1 MATACLPVRAPA
13 RPSLPASRNL
23 ICSWMLS
30 RDCYTPHLTSIIQYL
45 ADTNPNYEGK
55 DKVRELMAQ
64 AKKHSG
70 VKPGATAK
78 PLN

>member
-1 MATACLPVRAPA
+1 VKFPTCGGAEYPQEIPPRTVFSMQV
-13 RPSLPASRNL
+13 
-23 ICSWMLS
+23 
-30 RDCYTPHLTSIIQYL
+30 YIIQYL
-45 ADTNPNYEGK
+45 ADTDPNYEGK

-70 VKPGATAK
+70 VKPGTPAK

>member
-1 MATACLPVRAPA
+1 VKFPTCGGAEYPQEIPPRTVFSMQVYI
-13 RPSLPASRNL
+13 SQ
-23 ICSWMLS
+23 
-30 RDCYTPHLTSIIQYL
+30 YLTSIIQYL

-70 VKPGATAK
+70 VKPGTPAK

>member
-1 MATACLPVRAPA
+1 MQVY
-13 RPSLPASRNL
+13 
-23 ICSWMLS
+23 IIQ
-30 RDCYTPHLTSIIQYL
+30 YLTSIIQYL

-70 VKPGATAK
+70 VKPGTSAK

>member
-1 MATACLPVRAPA
+1 VKFPTCGGGEYPQEILPRTVF
-13 RPSLPASRNL
+13 SMQVYISQ
-23 ICSWMLS
+23 
-30 RDCYTPHLTSIIQYL
+30 YLTSIIQYL

-70 VKPGATAK
+70 VKPGTPAK